1 MTSAP
6 VRLAVFDCD
15 GTLVDGQADVC
26 WAMERA
32 FTRAG
37 LTPPDNHDVRR
48 IVGLSL
54 PAAVR
59 TLAPSLSDSESRAV
73 AEFYRSSFRARREE
87 GLLDEPLYDGIAE
100 LLRRMHAGGWRLAV
114 ATGKSDRGLAA
125 CLADH
130 GIADLFVSLQTADR
144 HPSKPHP
151 AMLEAALF
159 DAGALPGEAV
169 MIGDTSFDMIM
180 ARSIGVAAIG
190 VGWGYHD
197 TAELLGSGAGRVVQD
212 AAELAA
218 ALEEFC
224 HERQSARPPQRRRR
238 NGFLILNMVR
248 LSGIG
253 LVLLGLAIARGLID
267 LPWIAGAVI
276 AVVGLVEFFFLPR
289 IIARAWKAGDE
300 TRR

>member
-1 MTSAP
+1 MT
-6 VRLAVFDCD
+6 RLAVFDCD

-37 LTPPDNHDVRR
+37 LPAPDPHAVRR

-59 TLAPSLSDSESRAV
+59 SLAPALSEADNRAV
-73 AEFYRSSFRARREE
+73 TEFYRSSYRARREE

-100 LLRRMHAGGWRLAV
+100 LLHSLHAGGWNLAV

-125 CLADH
+125 CLASH
-130 GIADLFVSLQTADR
+130 GITHLFTSLQTADR

-159 DAGALPGEAV
+159 EAGALPSEAV
-169 MIGDTSFDMIM
+169 MIGDTSFDMLM

-190 VGWGYHD
+190 VGWGYHE
-197 TAELLGSGAGRVVQD
+197 APELLASGASSVVETTP
-212 AAELAA
+212 ALAA
-218 ALEEFC
+218 ALAE
-224 HERQSARPPQRRRR
+224 A
-238 NGFLILNMVR
+238 
-248 LSGIG
+248 
-253 LVLLGLAIARGLID
+253 
-267 LPWIAGAVI
+267 LP
-276 AVVGLVEFFFLPR
+276 
-289 IIARAWKAGDE
+289 
-300 TRR
+300 

>member
-1 MTSAP
+1 M
-6 VRLAVFDCD
+6 RLAVFDCD

-32 FTRAG
+32 FSRAG
-37 LTPPDNHDVRR
+37 LPAPDNQAVRR

-59 TLAPSLSDSESRAV
+59 SLAPALSDDQNRAV
-73 AEFYRSSFRARREE
+73 TEFYRSGFRARREE
-87 GLLDEPLYDGIAE
+87 GLLDEPLYDGIAD
-100 LLRRMHAGGWRLAV
+100 LLRALHGSGWQLAV

-125 CLADH
+125 CLATH

-159 DAGALPGEAV
+159 EAGAQPGEAV
-169 MIGDTSFDMIM
+169 MIGDTSFDMVM

-197 TAELLGSGAGRVVQD
+197 PSELLASGARTVAQT
-212 AAELAA
+212 AAALAA
-218 ALEEFC
+218 ALEE
-224 HERQSARPPQRRRR
+224 A
-238 NGFLILNMVR
+238 
-248 LSGIG
+248 
-253 LVLLGLAIARGLID
+253 
-267 LPWIAGAVI
+267 LP
-276 AVVGLVEFFFLPR
+276 
-289 IIARAWKAGDE
+289 
-300 TRR
+300 